1 MIFQFYS
8 IAISIVIAGASKRS
22 CVGFRRVVLNKQTK
36 FLKLLCVAQ
45 VCYVMGWTLDYP
57 AVQGLIFRR
66 TWAGRWTDR
75 ARQENSSSGHA
86 DESRFV
92 GENRQMRIRQR
103 ATACASHGV
112 DLARSETWTRDCRHW
127 TSQRGGL
134 SRPVQ
139 GGPTAE
145 TALAGSTAQANV
157 PDARCARTVTGLGGN
172 GGGFRGA
179 SQPGKF
185 QGFFQ
190 KSTDPHEG

>member
-1 MIFQFYS
+1 
-8 IAISIVIAGASKRS
+8 
-22 CVGFRRVVLNKQTK
+22 
-36 FLKLLCVAQ
+36 
-45 VCYVMGWTLDYP
+45 
-57 AVQGLIFRR
+57 
-66 TWAGRWTDR
+66 
-75 ARQENSSSGHA
+75 
-86 DESRFV
+86 
-92 GENRQMRIRQR
+92 MRIRQR

-157 PDARCARTVTGLGGN
+157 PDTRCARTVTGLGGN